1 MLISKELEQGI
12 NEQIGHEFGAM
23 MQYLSIA
30 AYFDGQNLK
39 LLAKLFYDQAEE
51 EKEHAEK
58 FLHYVVD
65 TMGELR
71 VPAVPEA
78 KYNFTSA
85 EDAVEAALS
94 WEQEVT
100 GQINRL
106 MDLAISKNDHL
117 ARGFLQWYVD
127 EQLEE
132 VTKMDHLLS
141 VVRRAGE
148 KNLIMVEAY
157 LSHLNA

>member
-58 FLHYVVD
+58 LLHYVVD

-71 VPAVPEA
+71 VPAIPA
-78 KYNFTSA
+78 GKQSFASA
-85 EDAVEAALS
+85 EEAVAAALS

-106 MDLAISKNDHL
+106 MDMALAQNDHL

-132 VTKMDHLLS
+132 VVKMDHLLS

-157 LSHLNA
+157 LSHIDA